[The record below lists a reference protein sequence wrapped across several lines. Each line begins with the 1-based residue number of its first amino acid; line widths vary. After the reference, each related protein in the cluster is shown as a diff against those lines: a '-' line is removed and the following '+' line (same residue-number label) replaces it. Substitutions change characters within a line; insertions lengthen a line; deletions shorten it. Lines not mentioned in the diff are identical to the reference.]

1 MRFGGGLMNWF
12 SNEELYYFVNSLQ
25 SSHTKCRDS
34 TKPKRDK
41 EKNKKKRKIA
51 ELSKRINR
59 GNKR

>member
-1 MRFGGGLMNWF
+1 MNSF
-12 SNEELYYFVNSLQ
+12 SNKELYYFVNSLQ

-41 EKNKKKRKIA
+41 EKEKKLKNIAYKSKRK
-51 ELSKRINR
+51 NR